1 MNRHMK
7 LNHFVR
13 CCALGLALTVISGCM
28 PYSTGPTEV
37 GVRTR
42 KLPLFGPKGVED
54 KIYPPGSTYFFVPF
68 LSDWHTFDTRLNVL
82 DMSSAETKGDRR
94 GRDDLLF
101 KTVDGNDI
109 SLDIVV
115 SWRIE
120 PEKAPLILRDVA
132 TNMDELKENVIRTV
146 TRSKPRDIFGE
157 LNTEDFYLADK
168 RTEKS
173 KEVITALNEILN
185 PYGVVVENVGTS
197 DYRFNPEYQ
206 KAIEERKVAEQ
217 RVEKA
222 RSTKRATE
230 EENRA
235 NVEEAKG
242 EVSKVMAEADGKYK
256 QAVIQADANYKQ
268 EEKRAEAIK
277 AEGLAD
283 AEGVRK
289 MNEALS
295 GAGGEAVVKLAI
307 TEALAGKKILLVPM
321 GEGFDVRSTNI
332 NALLDMYG
340 LTALGQDAQAPGK
353 AEANAKK

>member
-1 MNRHMK
+1 MNTDKKFRTVGR
-7 LNHFVR
+7 L
-13 CCALGLALTVISGCM
+13 CTLAFAMLMISGCM

-42 KLPLFGPKGVED
+42 KLPIFGEKGVEE
-54 KIYPPGSTYFFVPF
+54 KVYPPGSTYFFVPF

-82 DMSSAETKGDRR
+82 DMSGSETKGDRK

-115 SWRIE
+115 SWRID
-120 PEKAPLILRDVA
+120 PQKAPTILRDVA
-132 TNMDELKENVIRTV
+132 TNMNELKENIIRTV

-157 LNTEDFYLADK
+157 LNTEEFYLADK
-168 RTEKS
+168 RSEKAQ
-173 KEVITALNEILN
+173 EVVKVLNDILN
-185 PYGVVVENVGTS
+185 PYGIVVENVGTS
-197 DYRFNPEYQ
+197 DYRFPPEYE
-206 KAIEERKVAEQ
+206 KAIEQRKVAEQ

-242 EVSKVMAEADGKYK
+242 EVSKVKAEADGKYQ
-256 QAVIQADANYKQ
+256 QAMIQSDANFKQ
-268 EEKRAEAIK
+268 DEKRAQAIK
-277 AEGLAD
+277 AEGE
-283 AEGVRK
+283 AEATAIRK
-289 MNEALS
+289 MNEALCGS
-295 GAGGEAVVKLAI
+295 GGEAVVKLAI
-307 TEALAGKKILLVPM
+307 TEALSGKKIMLVPM
-321 GEGFDVRSTNI
+321 GSGFDVRSTNV

-340 LTALGQDAQAPGK
+340 IKSL
-353 AEANAKK
+353 AEAKPADTPKK